1 MGNEG
6 ECPMQHSA
14 LGWRYRM
21 AFYQSNW
28 RIANL
33 VQSMSWRESCLMWQ
47 WKVSS
52 EHLKCFHTCWY
63 ASVDELESALHKYI
77 RYYNH
82 GGIKLKSQE
91 LSSVQYRLQSSKVA
105 WLNCPTS
112 WSQFNESSSIFRFPS
127 NNVLDRKNSPYRV
140 KWCGIYY
147 CSKTR

>member
-1 MGNEG
+1 MSHTAFS
-6 ECPMQHSA
+6 PRLAVS
-14 LGWRYRM
+14 M
-21 AFYQSNW
+21 AFYQKQLKDSKFGAEYVLKGKLPNV
-28 RIANL
+28 A
-33 VQSMSWRESCLMWQ
+33 MESFFGTLN
-47 WKVSS
+47 
-52 EHLKCFHTCWY
+52 LKCFHTCWY
-63 ASVDELESALHKYI
+63 ASVAELESALHKYI

-140 KWCGIYY
+140 KWRGIYY
-147 CSKTR
+147 CSKTC